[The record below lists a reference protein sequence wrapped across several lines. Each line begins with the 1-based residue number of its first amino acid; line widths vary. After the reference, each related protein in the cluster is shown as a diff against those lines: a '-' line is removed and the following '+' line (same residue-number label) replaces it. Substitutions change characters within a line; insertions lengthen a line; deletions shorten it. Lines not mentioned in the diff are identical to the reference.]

1 MLSFMKNH
9 YATTRTLGV
18 IDDVWRTAELYT
30 RVDKEGHD
38 ISIALARHRKN
49 VHVIIGLSHDR

>member
-1 MLSFMKNH
+1 MKNH

-49 VHVIIGLSHDR
+49 VQVIIGLSHDR